1 MRRLFSLLACL
12 TFLAACADGQRELK
26 KPVEPIGTFKLGHA
40 VVIAPNI
47 VKGPASRDA
56 TDEEWIAAVDS
67 AIEERF
73 RRYQGDEFYHLG
85 VSIEGYVLAQPGI
98 PLVFTPKSALIVN
111 VTVFEDATG
120 QKLNEEAMQLSVI
133 EAPST
138 DTFIVGSGLGQT
150 KEEQMEALS
159 ANIALSIET
168 YMRKQ
173 QRDAGW
179 FGGPGAGEPI
189 VPEAAEDAVDPA
201 SEDADSDATDETAAA
216 QPATGSGV
224 MAAVEEPELSAPAN

>member
-1 MRRLFSLLACL
+1 MRRLFPLLACL
-12 TFLAACADGQRELK
+12 TFLAACADGARQLN
-26 KPVEPIGTFKLGHA
+26 KPVEPIGDFKLGHA

-67 AIEERF
+67 AIETRF
-73 RRYQGDEFYHLG
+73 RRYQGDRFFHLG

-120 QKLNEEAMQLSVI
+120 QKLNEEAMQLSAL
-133 EAPST
+133 EAPSK

-150 KEEQMEALS
+150 KEEQMAALS

-168 YMRKQ
+168 WMRKQ

-179 FGGPGAGEPI
+179 FGGPDAGVPI
-189 VPEAAEDAVDPA
+189 VPEPAEEVAPEAAAETA
-201 SEDADSDATDETAAA
+201 DADTGEAAE
-216 QPATGSGV
+216 V